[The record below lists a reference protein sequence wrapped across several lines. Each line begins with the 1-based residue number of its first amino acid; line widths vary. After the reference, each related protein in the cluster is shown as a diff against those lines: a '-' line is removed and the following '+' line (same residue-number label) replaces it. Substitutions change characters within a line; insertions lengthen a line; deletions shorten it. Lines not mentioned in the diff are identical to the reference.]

1 MNTST
6 NRLAKNFT
14 ENFNIYKLVDNK
26 AELLFSGNTQDE
38 AFQFV
43 RMQEDVIWE
52 GVKDSILKAE
62 NTTTR
67 TLSKNNKADWGR
79 LQAPYILDETSVSY
93 WMKSANVN
101 KEQLDSIKA
110 ELQRNKKFSKTGS
123 KFIKIDEFRQ
133 ACSELEF
140 FTRNPILWMQV
151 NGIEIQYKSQE
162 DKVIEIKELQTLPKE
177 PRESKKRSVFGF
189 AGNDFEEEEMF
200 SGSTSGGQTNEWKS
214 LLSRLQRN

>member
-14 ENFNIYKLVDNK
+14 ENFNIYKLENNK

-123 KFIKIDEFRQ
+123 KSIKLDEFRQ
-133 ACSELEF
+133 ASSELEF

-162 DKVIEIKELQTLPKE
+162 DKVMEIKELQTLPKE
-177 PRESKKRSVFGF
+177 PRESKNRSVFGF
-189 AGNDFEEEEMF
+189 AGNDFEEEELF
-200 SGSTSGGQTNEWKS
+200 SGSTSGGQINEWES

>member
-14 ENFNIYKLVDNK
+14 ENFNIYKLENNK

-52 GVKDSILKAE
+52 GVKDSILKDE

-67 TLSKNNKADWGR
+67 TLSKKNKADWGR

-110 ELQRNKKFSKTGS
+110 ELQHNRKFSKTGS
-123 KFIKIDEFRQ
+123 KFIKKDEFRQ
-133 ACSELEF
+133 AGSELEF

-162 DKVIEIKELQTLPKE
+162 DKVIEIKELQTLSKE

-189 AGNDFEEEEMF
+189 AGNDFEEEELF
-200 SGSTSGGQTNEWKS
+200 SGSTSGGQINEWKS

>member
-14 ENFNIYKLVDNK
+14 ENFNIYKLENNK

-62 NTTTR
+62 NTTIN

-79 LQAPYILDETSVSY
+79 LQAPYIIDETSVSY

-123 KFIKIDEFRQ
+123 KSIKLDEFRQ
-133 ACSELEF
+133 ASSELEF

-177 PRESKKRSVFGF
+177 PRESKNRSVFGF
-189 AGNDFEEEEMF
+189 AGNDFEEEELF
-200 SGSTSGGQTNEWKS
+200 SGSTSGGQINEWKS